1 MQYKT
6 QHDYAVRKL
15 ERMTKME
22 KENVIL
28 LLYIDGRSTGYEQAE
43 KKRNAKNLNLKYKL
57 KENFVFNAH

>member
-15 ERMTKME
+15 ERMTKIK

-28 LLYIDGRSTGYEQAE
+28 LLYIDCRRTGYEQAE
-43 KKRNAKNLNLKYKL
+43 KKRNPKN
-57 KENFVFNAH
+57 